1 MYVQL
6 IQLIRGRGSR
16 TNVAQHLIDK
26 QESGCEKMQNWALSP
41 PPMSQHHILCRYVR
55 LRLPTIIMTK
65 FQLVIFSLADYLLAG
80 WSEKDDV
87 FVLCCVAAL
96 DVTEKGVWV
105 HNPRV
110 TKCHQVLV

>member
-1 MYVQL
+1 MNRQWSL
-6 IQLIRGRGSR
+6 
-16 TNVAQHLIDK
+16 DK
-26 QESGCEKMQNWALSP
+26 NQVKQSEIMHCPP
-41 PPMSQHHILCRYVR
+41 PPMSRQHIM
-55 LRLPTIIMTK
+55 LPTIIMTK

-87 FVLCCVAAL
+87 FILCCVAAL
-96 DVTEKGVWV
+96 DVTERRVWV